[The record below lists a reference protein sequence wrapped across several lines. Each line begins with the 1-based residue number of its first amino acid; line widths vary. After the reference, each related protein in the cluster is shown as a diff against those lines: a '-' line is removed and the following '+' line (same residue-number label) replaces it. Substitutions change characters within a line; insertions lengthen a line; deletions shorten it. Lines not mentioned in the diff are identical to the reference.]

1 VDRRRFLKRLGLG
14 GAGLLGVGAPA
25 GSYLAGR
32 HLGEVNTTRHYASSA
47 SGGERNGHASVWWS
61 VGTDEK
67 KIALTFDDGPTK
79 RFTPEVLDI
88 LDQYDVAA
96 TFFLIGELVTRRPE
110 IVERM
115 LDSGHELGNH
125 TFDHFDAA
133 GQSPDEVRRSME
145 QGADAVAKLLGDRP
159 RWFRPVKGHVTGA
172 LLNAAAELGHD
183 IALWSVARGPFG
195 PSADGDVDA
204 VREHVTSVVEPG
216 SVMILHDGIGR
227 SEWEWSGPDPKLI
240 TQRRT
245 EIDALPAILESIL
258 DRGYEFTTLSALVE
272 TDG

>member
-1 VDRRRFLKRLGLG
+1 VDRRRFLKRLGFG
-14 GAGLLGVGAPA
+14 GAGLLGVSAPA

-32 HLGEVNTTRHYASSA
+32 HLGEVSTTRHWASSA

-110 IVERM
+110 IVTRM
-115 LDSGHELGNH
+115 IETGHEVGNH

-145 QGADAVAKLLGDRP
+145 KGADAVAHVLGDRP

-172 LLNAAAELGHD
+172 LLNTAVELGHD
-183 IALWSVARGPFG
+183 IALWSVARGAFG
-195 PSADGDVDA
+195 PGADGDVGA
-204 VREHVTSVVEPG
+204 VREHVTESVEPG
-216 SVMILHDGIGR
+216 SVVIFHDGIGR
-227 SEWEWSGPDPKLI
+227 SDWDWSGPDQQLI

-245 EIDALPAILESIL
+245 EIDALPAILEDIL
-258 DRGYEFTTLSALVE
+258 ARGYEFTTLSTLVDSE
-272 TDG
+272 G